1 MAHVGQKVTFGSI
14 GRLCG
19 IPRHGQI
26 FFGVLTRFHEFV
38 EGVGD
43 HLDLTAAHLGNG
55 GDHLPIAHA
64 GRCLVHGLGQNIQGA
79 HHPRHKEPQQR
90 CHHQQQQTTECQHF
104 SVEVFDRR
112 KGLCRGHH
120 RSHDPSRAGQF
131 FEGEQPF
138 DTPRVDTL
146 LCALKTFHGI
156 FKWEVTAVGRDGL
169 ENQRWIGVGN
179 AQPVL
184 TDQVVIA
191 RFAIFTAGNRS
202 QQIGLVQVEHPAH
215 DAHQLLVGIHD
226 RGSDDH
232 NGLLSGP
239 AQNGR

>member
-1 MAHVGQKVTFGSI
+1 MRRCRHHVQVASLLGRQTGLQAQLGHAQNAVHGRANFMAHVGQKVTFGSI

-19 IPRHGQI
+19 VPRHGQI

-43 HLDLTAAHLGNG
+43 HLDLTADHLGNG

-64 GRCLVHGLGQNIQGA
+64 GRCLVHGQSQHIQGA

-156 FKWEVTAVGRDGL
+156 FKREVTAVRGGR
-169 ENQRWIGVGN
+169 
-179 AQPVL
+179 
-184 TDQVVIA
+184 
-191 RFAIFTAGNRS
+191 S
-202 QQIGLVQVEHPAH
+202 
-215 DAHQLLVGIHD
+215 
-226 RGSDDH
+226 
-232 NGLLSGP
+232 
-239 AQNGR
+239 